1 LKFKYSI
8 MKNQFT
14 LCLLLA
20 CVGFQSCKKNE
31 SLNGAEVSKEKAE
44 TFVRSECFKA
54 IYETDTLDL
63 KLNTLKDGK
72 IIGEMIMKIEFA
84 SEKTGQIK
92 GEFRGDTLFADY
104 TFTQG
109 QNKQIFKNPMA
120 FLKRGNELVLGN
132 GSIVT
137 SLGAS
142 YFEKGKPID
151 FDKVKYRFKSIECK

>member
-1 LKFKYSI
+1 

-20 CVGFQSCKKNE
+20 CIGFQSCKKNE
-31 SLNGAEVSKEKAE
+31 SSNGTKVSKEAE
-44 TFVRSECFKA
+44 TSVKSEC
-54 IYETDTLDL
+54 YEAVYENDTVNL
-63 KLNTLKDGK
+63 KLNTFKNGK
-72 IIGEMIMKIEFA
+72 ITGNMNMKIEFA
-84 SEKTGQIK
+84 PEKTGEVK

-109 QNKQIFKNPMA
+109 ENKQVFKNPMV
-120 FLKRGNELVLGN
+120 FLRRNNELILGN

-137 SLGAS
+137 SLGVS

-151 FDKVKYRFKSIECK
+151 FEKVKYKFKSMDCK